1 MKDAVSVPDV
11 KAWVMKLYTESEKS
25 ITAAERREQHKYDT
39 LIRHRQD
46 KVFLSKMLDE
56 ISQIRDRRKLARRIK
71 VLIKRYGIPEF
82 LNGWDRFLFRMY
94 LWGGYH
100 FDFIAIPII
109 KRRLR
114 RETAAVIIDEARPRL
129 TRHLAERFNQKIGQ
143 NVNLLGEVVLG
154 NREADNRYRHYLE
167 ALSSPDIN
175 YISVKISG
183 IYAQTHALNYDESFP
198 ELVERI
204 SALYRKAIEHPYK
217 DEYGNVRPKFINLDM
232 EEYKDT
238 RLTMRVFKEVLGK
251 PEFRDYTAGIV
262 IQAYLPDAWDLQTE
276 LLEYARERTAAGG
289 APVKM
294 RLVKGANLEME
305 SVQSS
310 LRGWPNPILPTKTE
324 VDANYLKILDRALLP
339 ENAPAVHVG
348 VASHNF
354 FTIGY
359 AYLLG
364 QRHGTAPYM
373 TFEMLEGMANHIWRA
388 QSSLGN
394 HVILYTPVVRDEH
407 FLNAVS
413 YLVRR
418 LDENTGPDNFLSH
431 SFNLKPDT
439 EAWCFL
445 ETQFEEAYAMKDTVT
460 TRPLRTQDR
469 NATYEPVPPSEPFA
483 NEPDTDFDL
492 PQNQRW
498 TEGIVAK
505 WKKSPG
511 DKPYLIPLQ
520 IGAETVEIPS
530 RVEYRDRCQDDAVVV
545 CRMCRADA
553 ARTGQVLRIA
563 GDDPAGWRGTALS
576 RRREILYRAA
586 DNLARMRGDL
596 IGCMCAV
603 TGKTV
608 TEGDVEVSE
617 AIDFT
622 RFYVSS
628 MLEFDALEGVTCSP
642 KGTVLVIS
650 PWNFPCAIPVGGVT
664 AALAGGNTVILKPA
678 TVAAPVAWQF
688 AGAFWEAG
696 VPREALQV
704 IIADREGLA
713 LLNTS
718 PVVKHTILTGGTDT
732 ARNIIAV
739 NPVTPLSA
747 ETGGKNAIIL
757 TAAGDRDHAIL
768 NAVAS
773 AFGNAGQKCS
783 ACSLLLVEGSVYDDP
798 VFREKLADAATSLRT
813 GSVWDIGNVVGPMI
827 TNEND
832 KLLEAVSK
840 LEPGEEWLVP
850 PRFLNEKKYILA
862 PTIKWGVRPENF
874 SFRNEL
880 FGPMLSVVRIRNL
893 REGIELVNILEY
905 GLTSGLQSLDEAE
918 QALWRESIEAGN
930 LYINRGITGAI
941 VNRQPFG
948 GMKLSAFGGGIKA
961 GGPNYVSCFLRFAD
975 KAGAEQG
982 GEPDRVE
989 VTGTG
994 SRAKQG
1000 SGSDRGAGADT
1011 GAVPAKGT
1019 SKATATA
1026 PGTAAENSVHTERES
1041 WAANYRRAW
1050 ETEFSRPRDI
1060 NNLYGEQ
1067 NVFRYL
1073 PLRSMALRVFPGDTA
1088 DQIRRVAEAA
1098 RLCGTPLTVSIDPA
1112 DEKAAGL
1119 NGIPATVVRE
1129 TLEEFIASLGRYER
1143 LRTCSEEIPRELY
1156 EAAGRLDKYIVTAPP
1171 VCEGRIELIHYIKEQ
1186 SISNEYHRY
1195 GSITEVPP
1203 VE

>member
-1 MKDAVSVPDV
+1 MKNVVSVPDV

-46 KVFLSKMLDE
+46 KVFLSRMLDE
-56 ISQIRDRRKLARRIK
+56 TSQIRDRRKLARRIR
-71 VLIKRYGIPEF
+71 VLIRRYGVPEF
-82 LNGWDRFLFRMY
+82 FNARDRFLFRLYM
-94 LWGGYH
+94 WGGYR

-109 KRRLR
+109 RWRLR

-129 TRHLAERFNQKIGQ
+129 TRHLAERFGQKIGQ

-167 ALSSPDIN
+167 ALEAPDIN

-183 IYAQTHALNYDESFP
+183 IYAQTHALNYGESFP

-204 SALYRKAIEHPYK
+204 SALYRKAIAHPYR

-238 RLTMRVFKEVLGK
+238 RLTMRVFKAALGK
-251 PEFRDYTAGIV
+251 PEFKDYTAGIV

-276 LLEYARERTAAGG
+276 LLEFARERAAAGG

-324 VDANYLKILDRALLP
+324 VDANYLRILDRALLP

-364 QRHGTAPYM
+364 QRHGTAQYM

-418 LDENTGPDNFLSH
+418 LDENTGPENFLSH
-431 SFNLKPDT
+431 SFNLTPDS
-439 EAWCFL
+439 EAWRFL
-445 ETQFEEAYAMKDTVT
+445 EAQFEEAYALKERVGTA
-460 TRPLRTQDR
+460 PFRTQDR
-469 NATYEPVPPSEPFA
+469 NAPYSPVPPAAPFA

-498 TEGIVAK
+498 AESIVAR
-505 WKKSPG
+505 WKKSP
-511 DKPYLIPLQ
+511 DDEPYLIPLQ
-520 IGAETVEIPS
+520 TGAETVETAS
-530 RVEYRDRCQDDAVVV
+530 RVEYRDRSQDDEVVV

-553 ARTGQVLRIA
+553 GQTGQVLRIA
-563 GDDPAGWRGTALS
+563 GEDPAGWRRTPLAE
-576 RRREILYRAA
+576 RRDILYRAA

-622 RFYVSS
+622 RFYVDS
-628 MLEFDALEGVTCSP
+628 MREFGSLPDVTYSP

-650 PWNFPCAIPVGGVT
+650 PWNFPCAIPVGGVS

-688 AGAFWEAG
+688 AQAFWEAG
-696 VPREALQV
+696 VPKEALQV
-704 IIADREGLA
+704 IITDREGLG

-732 ARNIIAV
+732 ARSIIAA

-768 NAVAS
+768 NAVSS

-798 VFREKLADAATSLRT
+798 VFREKLADAATSLKT

-827 TNEND
+827 TNDND
-832 KLLEAVSK
+832 KLLEALSK
-840 LEPGEEWLVP
+840 LGPGEEWLVP
-850 PRFLNEKKYILA
+850 PRFLDEKRYILA
-862 PTIKWGVRPENF
+862 PAIKWGVRPGNF

-880 FGPMLSVVRIRNL
+880 FGPMLSVVRIRDL
-893 REGIELVNILEY
+893 REGIELVNSLEY

-918 QALWRESIEAGN
+918 QALWRDSVEAGN

-975 KAGAEQG
+975 RPVAGPDAPGETAAE
-982 GEPDRVE
+982 
-989 VTGTG
+989 
-994 SRAKQG
+994 
-1000 SGSDRGAGADT
+1000 RGAGRGLSGESVRPEAAP
-1011 GAVPAKGT
+1011 AVSCGEEWT
-1019 SKATATA
+1019 D
-1026 PGTAAENSVHTERES
+1026 
-1041 WAANYRRAW
+1041 NYRRAW

-1067 NVFRYL
+1067 NIFRYL
-1073 PLRSMALRVFPGDTA
+1073 PLRSMALRVFPADTPE
-1088 DQIRRVAEAA
+1088 QVLKVAEAA
-1098 RLCGTPLTVSIDPA
+1098 RLCGTPLTVSVDPLYGM
-1112 DEKAAGL
+1112 AARL
-1119 NGIPATVVRE
+1119 EGIPATVKTE
-1129 TLEEFIASLGRYER
+1129 PLEAFTASLGEYER
-1143 LRTCSEEIPRELY
+1143 IRTCSDEIPRELY
-1156 EAAGRLDKYIVTAPP
+1156 EAAGRLDKYIATAPP
-1171 VCEGRIELIHYIKEQ
+1171 VCEGRVELLHYLKEQ
-1186 SISNEYHRY
+1186 SISYEYHRY